1 MQNKSLE
8 VDLPTVKYGK
18 LKIKKVDNDD
28 KTKALEGIGFKVYSQ
43 SKQNWVKVEN
53 NNMTFVNFDN
63 ATEFKT
69 GKNGYTQEIN
79 KLPLGKYAIY
89 ETSIPQL
96 LQDTYQ
102 LTDTITL
109 TKKDGTKY
117 TRVAKKI
124 KEQEIKSSSEVELT
138 ATNKKAF
145 VDLQIKKVDETTGQ
159 NLTRNWI

>member
-1 MQNKSLE
+1 
-8 VDLPTVKYGK
+8 
-18 LKIKKVDNDD
+18 
-28 KTKALEGIGFKVYSQ
+28 
-43 SKQNWVKVEN
+43 
-53 NNMTFVNFDN
+53 MTFVNFDN

-124 KEQEIKSSSEVELT
+124 KEQEIKFRS
-138 ATNKKAF
+138 
-145 VDLQIKKVDETTGQ
+145 
-159 NLTRNWI
+159 